1 MTIAVCFIM
10 PEGVVLGAD
19 STSSMFFDQTG
30 FHYFNHN
37 QKIFEI
43 GEDSTVALAT
53 WGLGALK
60 ETSYRTLIALLA
72 DDLKVTPASS
82 VQDVASRWATIVW
95 NEYATAMAPE
105 ISQLTSLAAKS
116 AFVQGS
122 PSAASMRT
130 EEEEKQ
136 FAALSNNLYAGF
148 CIAGYTLPDR
158 RPEAYQVDVFPN
170 LTAAPVPHQVRGV
183 VWWGAPNFILRLMNG
198 WDNDLRD
205 SLLGSGKWS
214 GNQAEL
220 EAVLNQSALNMGPT
234 TLRDAVDFAYSSIH
248 STIKALKFSNLNQIC
263 GGPIEIAV
271 ISTDR
276 LFRWVRHKKWDT
288 AITEGDIA

>member
-1 MTIAVCFIM
+1 M
-10 PEGVVLGAD
+10 LGAD

-37 QKIFEI
+37 QKLFEI
-43 GEDSTVALAT
+43 GEGSSLGIVT

-72 DDLKVTPASS
+72 DDIEANPAPSVEDVANRWANLVWQTYPNAMAAEIALHTALGGKTEFVDGAPASP
-82 VQDVASRWATIVW
+82 
-95 NEYATAMAPE
+95 AMRTKE
-105 ISQLTSLAAKS
+105 EELQFRGLTSS
-116 AFVQGS
+116 
-122 PSAASMRT
+122 
-130 EEEEKQ
+130 
-136 FAALSNNLYAGF
+136 LYVGF
-148 CIAGYTLPDR
+148 CIAGYVMPDR
-158 RPEAYQVDVFPN
+158 QPKAYQVEIFPTT
-170 LTAAPVPHQVRGV
+170 TATPTPQEVHGV

-198 WDNDLRD
+198 WDNELRD
-205 SLLGSGKWS
+205 SVMTSGLWGGS
-214 GNQAEL
+214 QQEL
-220 EAVLNQSALNMGPT
+220 EAVLNQSALAMGPT
-234 TLRDAVDFAYSSIH
+234 TLRDAIDFAYSSIH

-288 AITEGDIA
+288 AITEGDIT